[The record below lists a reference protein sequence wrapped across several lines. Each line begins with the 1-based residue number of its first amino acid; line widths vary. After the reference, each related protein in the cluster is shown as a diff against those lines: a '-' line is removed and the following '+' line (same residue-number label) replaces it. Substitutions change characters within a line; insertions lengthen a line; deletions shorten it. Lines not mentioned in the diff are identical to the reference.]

1 MDAKTTSIVAYLTWI
16 GLLIAFLAGDKDDP
30 LAKCH
35 LNNALVGMLF
45 MLLGIVPVVGW
56 LWDLFM
62 VVIMIIAFVKAI
74 QGEEYELILLGKIKI
89 IK

>member
-16 GLLIAFLAGDKDDP
+16 GLLIAFLAGDKESS
-30 LAKCH
+30 LSKCH

-45 MLLGIVPVVGW
+45 MLLGIIPVVGW

-62 VVIMIIAFVKAI
+62 AVIMIIAFVKAI